1 MNNQLQQRMSDKNTP
16 SLLDFATPGRSK
28 SGRNFCSEFHKFNDS
43 SSRGI
48 LIRFLKDL
56 RDNVK
61 DKNIFINCLFTLNLL
76 LRDKQLFL
84 SKNEGIKSVST

>member
-1 MNNQLQQRMSDKNTP
+1 MSHKNTL
-16 SLLDFATPGRSK
+16 SLLDFATPGQSK
-28 SGRNFCSEFHKFNDS
+28 SGRNFCSEFHTFNDS

-56 RDNVK
+56 RDDIK
-61 DKNIFINCLFTLNLL
+61 DKIIFINCLFTLNLL